1 MSLSFSR
8 LSAYRTCPRQFEYEY
23 IKKLPRQI
31 RAGESFGSSVH
42 NTLKKWGEREIA
54 VSGKRQAG
62 IDQLRLFTQ
71 EDSAHHLPLAVE
83 TLLEFWHS
91 SFIVEGYGTR
101 VEADMARLR
110 GEEIM
115 QYFFDWWQQR
125 EHDVL
130 FVEKGFSLA
139 VDGQKI
145 TGRLD
150 RVEKAEGG
158 LKIIDYKTSAVRS
171 QNQADAD
178 LQLSV
183 YALACEQSLKQPCSE
198 LSFLFLSEEGVTEVV
213 TARTAGQ
220 LQDAAKQI
228 RLLEECITSGDFR
241 PTPGR
246 EVCRCCPYSNVCD
259 VAAV

>member
-1 MSLSFSR
+1 MPLSFSR
-8 LSAYRTCPRQFEYEY
+8 LSAYRTCPRQYEYEY

-31 RAGESFGSSVH
+31 RAAESFGSSVH
-42 NTLKKWGEREIA
+42 NTLKKWGEREVVI
-54 VSGKRQAG
+54 GRQKSE
-62 IDQLRLFTQ
+62 DRRQLPLFT
-71 EDSAHHLPLAVE
+71 EGKSTDFCPL
-83 TLLEFWHS
+83 TSDFLLGLWHS

-115 QYFFDWWQQR
+115 RYFFDWWQQR

-145 TGRLD
+145 TGRFD
-150 RVEKAEGG
+150 RVEKAERG